1 MSTLLYNVDMQYT
14 VVLVREDDGG
24 YVAKV
29 PSLPGC
35 VSQGDTWDEAIANIQ
50 EAAELYVE
58 DCLAM
63 GDIVPAEAGT
73 AKIELRA
80 SA

>member
-1 MSTLLYNVDMQYT
+1 MKYT
-14 VVLVREDDGG
+14 VVLLREEDGG

-29 PSLPGC
+29 PILPGC
-35 VSQGDTWDEAIANIQ
+35 VSQGDTWDEAMANIK

-58 DCLAM
+58 DCKAM
-63 GDIVPAEAGT
+63 GEPVPSEAGT
-73 AKIELRA
+73 AQIELQS